1 MQSFFWHDYETFGAD
16 PVHDR
21 PAQFAGVRTDPDLNI
36 IGEPVTLY
44 ARPSEDY
51 VPDPVATLVTGIT
64 PQDCLNEGLPE
75 AEFIGRINELFMEP
89 GTCAVGYN
97 SLRFDDE
104 VTRHTLYRN
113 LRDPYAREWKNGNS
127 RWDIIDMVRL
137 AHAVRPE
144 GIEWPTHEDGRPSFR
159 LEDITRANG
168 IDHGE
173 AHDAMADVYA
183 TIEVARLVRDRQPK
197 LFDYVLQHRDKR
209 SVLSMLDTSSCKPVL
224 HVSSMYSS
232 EQGCC
237 ALVAPVAA
245 HPVNRNSVIVFDLRQ
260 DPRQLEGL
268 PPERIREQLF
278 KPSQERTDSDG
289 PRPALKEI
297 RANTCPV
304 VAPAALLKELPE
316 ERLQRFGLDRET
328 LRANLDALRGMDGLA
343 ERLRAV
349 YEEAPESGER
359 DPDEALYSGGFIGD
373 ADRRRLEEIVETPP
387 GVMGE
392 LEPAFDD
399 ARLAELFFRYR
410 ARNYPQSLS
419 AEEQEQWER
428 FRYQRLMEPGPG
440 WRSLP
445 GFFEN
450 LQQRMADS
458 SLSRRDQLL
467 LQDLQFYGES
477 LIPSL

>member
-1 MQSFFWHDYETFGAD
+1 MKSFFWHDYETFGAD

-21 PAQFAGVRTDPDLNI
+21 PSQFAGIRTDTQLNI
-36 IGEPVTLY
+36 ISDPVTLY
-44 ARPSEDY
+44 ARPAEDY
-51 VPDPVATLVTGIT
+51 VPDPAATLVTGIT
-64 PQDCLNEGLPE
+64 PQDCLDEGVPE
-75 AEFIGRINELFMEP
+75 AEFIQRINECFMEP

-97 SLRFDDE
+97 NLRFDDE

-137 AHAVRPE
+137 AHAVRPD
-144 GIEWPTHEDGRPSFR
+144 GIEWPQHADGRPSFR
-159 LEDITRANG
+159 LEDLTAANG
-168 IDHGE
+168 IEHGE

-183 TIEVARLVRDRQPK
+183 TIGMARLIRDRQPK
-197 LFDYVLQHRDKR
+197 LFDYVLANRDKG
-209 SVLSMLDTSSCKPVL
+209 SVLAMLDPERGKPVL
-224 HVSSMYSS
+224 HVSSMYPS

-237 ALVAPVAA
+237 ALVVPVAA
-245 HPVNRNSVIVFDLRQ
+245 HPRNRNSVIVFDLRQ
-260 DPRQLEGL
+260 DPRQWAGVA
-268 PPERIREQLF
+268 PETLRDHLF
-278 KPSQERTDSDG
+278 KPADQRAASDAT
-289 PRPALKEI
+289 RPAFKEI

-304 VAPAALLKELPE
+304 VAPAGLLKDLPE
-316 ERLQRFGLDRET
+316 ERLQRFGLDREQIRT
-328 LRANLDALRGMDGLA
+328 NLEALRGMDGLA
-343 ERLRAV
+343 EQIAAV
-349 YEEAPESGER
+349 YGEAPEGREH

-387 GVMGE
+387 GLMGE
-392 LEPAFDD
+392 LEPAFEDS
-399 ARLAELFFRYR
+399 RLSELFFRYR

-428 FRYQRLMEPGPG
+428 FRQQRLMEPGQG

-445 GFFEN
+445 EFFES
-450 LQQRMADS
+450 LQQRMADT

-477 LIPSL
+477 LIPSP

>member
-16 PVHDR
+16 PIHDR
-21 PAQFAGVRTDPDLNI
+21 PAQFAGVRTDPELNI
-36 IGEPVTLY
+36 IEDPVTLY
-44 ARPSEDY
+44 ARPAEDF

-75 AEFIGRINELFMEP
+75 AEFIQRINDLFMEP

-113 LRDPYAREWKNGNS
+113 LRDPYAREWHNGNS

-144 GIEWPTHEDGRPSFR
+144 GIEWPRHEDGRPSFR
-159 LEDITRANG
+159 LEDLTAANG
-168 IDHGE
+168 INHGE

-183 TIEVARLVRDRQPK
+183 TIEVARLIRNRQPK
-197 LFDYVLQHRDKR
+197 LFDYVLNHRSKR
-209 SVLSMLDTSSCKPVL
+209 SVLGMLDTERCKPVL
-224 HVSSMYSS
+224 HVSSMYPS

-245 HPVNRNSVIVFDLRQ
+245 HPINRNSVIVFDLRQ

-268 PPERIREQLF
+268 SPEGIREQLF
-278 KPSQERTDSDG
+278 KPADERSESDG

-304 VAPAALLKELPE
+304 VAPAALLKDLSEQ
-316 ERLQRFGLDRET
+316 RLQHFGLDRDR
-328 LRANLDALRGMDGLA
+328 LRANLNALKQMEGLA
-343 ERLRAV
+343 DRLQKV
-349 YEEAPESGER
+349 YGEKPHEEKR
-359 DPDEALYSGGFIGD
+359 DPDEALYSGGFIKD
-373 ADRRRLEEIVETPP
+373 ADRRELQEILETPP
-387 GVMGE
+387 GLMGE
-392 LEPAFDD
+392 LEPTFEDS
-399 ARLAELFFRYR
+399 RLPELFFRYR

-419 AEEQEQWER
+419 ADEQERWEQ
-428 FRYQRLMEPGPG
+428 FRQQRLMDPGSG

-445 GFFEN
+445 GFFED